1 MSDKTLIYAD
11 KALTAIGALAFVV
24 LEVLAFL
31 QDPWFCVRITLVCT
45 ISFVLVTILRK
56 FLNFPRP
63 GYEGAIYN
71 KKTDEAFPSRHTFSM
86 AIIALSWLNVNVI
99 VGSVLIGL
107 SLVLGGVRIAIGAHS
122 PRDVYGALVIAVTF
136 ALAGYLIF

>member
-1 MSDKTLIYAD
+1 MSDKTLIYID
-11 KALTAIGALAFVV
+11 KFLTGIG
-24 LEVLAFL
+24 VLAFIIL
-31 QDPWFCVRITLVCT
+31 LILSFLENPWLCVRITLVCT

-63 GYEGAIYN
+63 DYEGAIYN
-71 KKTDEAFPSRHTFSM
+71 KKTDEAFPSRHTFSL

-99 VGSVLIGL
+99 VGSVLFGL

-136 ALAGYLIF
+136 AVAGYLIF